1 MATLSLFFKKKKK
14 RRLKKKKK
22 ITDRTDQKWK
32 VNCFCLGTVGL
43 EEIRLQTAAKDALDG
58 HISDGLT
65 PFSGVKSRVNRY
77 VLQLWQSKWD
87 EFLEN

>member
-1 MATLSLFFKKKKK
+1 MTTLSLFFKKKKK
-14 RRLKKKKK
+14 RRLKKN
-22 ITDRTDQKWK
+22 IYTYRTDQKWK

-77 VLQLWQSKWD
+77 VLQLWQSEWD